1 MDKTDNIDTYNLI
14 TDFKSL
20 EDESLT
26 MLGLDLD
33 DEIEKTKKRY
43 KKTRSK
49 NKSG

>member
-33 DEIEKTKKRY
+33 DAIEKTKIKGVNI
-43 KKTRSK
+43 KKK
-49 NKSG
+49 IYI